1 MNVKRITVFVLCV
14 IVSIGMLRAAT
25 NNKNKEKYTYRTGWT
40 VTASNYKY
48 DFQNPSKTV
57 DGDFDSRWTLGKPQ
71 VAGDWIIVDMK
82 TPQKFSVIELQQGR
96 SANDFPRGYAVYLSK
111 DGKDWG
117 NPVITGEG
125 IKGDAT
131 VITFPSSVETRY
143 IKIALTKDVSTWWSI
158 HEFLVK

>member
-1 MNVKRITVFVLCV
+1 
-14 IVSIGMLRAAT
+14 
-25 NNKNKEKYTYRTGWT
+25 
-40 VTASNYKY
+40 
-48 DFQNPSKTV
+48 
-57 DGDFDSRWTLGKPQ
+57 LGKPQ

>member
-1 MNVKRITVFVLCV
+1 MNVRKITGFVLCLA
-14 IVSIGMLRAAT
+14 VSIGMLQAAT
-25 NNKNKEKYTYRTGWT
+25 NNENQEKDTDRTEWI
-40 VTASNYKY
+40 VTASNYKF
-48 DFQNPSKTV
+48 DFQDPSKTV
-57 DGDFDSRWTLGKPQ
+57 DGDLDSRWTLGKSQ

-131 VITFPSSVETRY
+131 VITLPSSVETRY
-143 IKIALTKDVSTWWSI
+143 IKIVLTKDVSTWWSI